1 MKFNRNWAILLG
13 TLAVIAVIG
22 VSVYSGLSA
31 MAGEILDM
39 NLLTF
44 LPVIYSQLEQ
54 PVLPSPEFV
63 VITPVWELG
72 ASSADP
78 TIGTNGEIKG
88 WYTKHVYDFG
98 TKIDLELYI
107 NVKGGSAGIGTGS
120 YEIYLPDELEPA
132 LDWYVGHANVWIAG
146 GGISEFDGSVKW
158 TFRNSLKGPKLI
170 FTFDGREWSRTTPKT
185 FADLKLRA
193 NISYW
198 LQDIDPPNINPI
210 SD

>member
-1 MKFNRNWAILLG
+1 MKTNRKLAIVLGSIAILIVLG
-13 TLAVIAVIG
+13 VITYTG
-22 VSVYSGLSA
+22 FSA
-31 MAGEILDM
+31 LAGEVLEM

-44 LPVIYSQLEQ
+44 FPIVLDRLDQ
-54 PVLPSPEFV
+54 PIGPSPEFV
-63 VITPVWELG
+63 VFTPVWELG

-78 TIGTNGEIKG
+78 TIGANGEIKS
-88 WYTKHVYDFG
+88 WYTKHTYDFG

-107 NVKGGSAGIGTGS
+107 HVKGGSAGVGTGS

-146 GGISEFDGSVKW
+146 GGISEFDGSIKW
-158 TFRNSLKGPKLI
+158 TFRNEVKGPKLI
-170 FTFDGREWSRTTPKT
+170 FTFDGREWSRTTPKS

-198 LQDIDPPNINPI
+198 LQDIDPP
-210 SD
+210 S